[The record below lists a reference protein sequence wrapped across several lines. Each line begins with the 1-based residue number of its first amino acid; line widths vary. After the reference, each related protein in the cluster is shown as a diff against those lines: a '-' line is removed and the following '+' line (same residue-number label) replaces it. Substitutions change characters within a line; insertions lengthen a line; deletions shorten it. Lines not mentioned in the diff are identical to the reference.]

1 LTFTDASQDLG
12 LVAIFVGFKEGS
24 VCFLANFFCMGTS
37 KLLPGLAVPK
47 AEMKAAVDRATSP

>member
-1 LTFTDASQDLG
+1 
-12 LVAIFVGFKEGS
+12 
-24 VCFLANFFCMGTS
+24 MGTS